1 MSMSISGF
9 APAAQASSSL
19 GLGANLSPTTSQ
31 SPADKAK
38 AAAEARKAAQQQML
52 DEVKKKGIYAWA
64 QEQKWEKL
72 KEKIHTQIMSERGL
86 TEDSLSGMNAADR
99 QSAEAS
105 IQEEITRRIQEAM
118 RSEFETKARQGAQ
131 DGKAAAPA
139 IIDIS
144 V

>member
-9 APAAQASSSL
+9 APAAQATSSL
-19 GLGANLSPTTSQ
+19 GLGASVSPTASQ

-38 AAAEARKAAQQQML
+38 AAAEARKAAEKQML

-72 KEKIHTQIMSERGL
+72 KEKIRAQIMSERGL

-118 RSEFETKARQGAQ
+118 RTEFETKARQNAQ
-131 DGKAAAPA
+131 EGKAAAPA

>member
-19 GLGANLSPTTSQ
+19 ALGANLAPTSSQ

-72 KEKIHTQIMSERGL
+72 KEKIRAQIMSERGL

>member
-1 MSMSISGF
+1 MSLSISGF

-19 GLGANLSPTTSQ
+19 GLGVPPTASQ

-38 AAAEARKAAQQQML
+38 AAVEARKAAQQQML

-72 KEKIHTQIMSERGL
+72 KEKIRAQIMSERGL

-99 QSAEAS
+99 QGAEAS
-105 IQEEITRRIQEAM
+105 IQEEITRSIQEAM
-118 RSEFETKARQGAQ
+118 RSELETKARQGPQ

-139 IIDIS
+139 LIDIS